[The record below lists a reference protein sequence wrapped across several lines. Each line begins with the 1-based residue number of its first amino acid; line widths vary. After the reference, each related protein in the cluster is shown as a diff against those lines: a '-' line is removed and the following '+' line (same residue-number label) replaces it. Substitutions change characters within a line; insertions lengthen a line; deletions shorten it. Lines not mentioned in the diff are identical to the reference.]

1 MNSKTNK
8 LSKVLFILS
17 LICISSELFASPSS
31 GEINLLTPENLQ
43 LNDKWV
49 LKDGELFPSKK
60 PGGILWSKEK
70 FGDFKIS
77 LEYKTS
83 TKANSGL
90 FFRTDPR
97 NPVQGGFEIQ
107 IASDGLY
114 GGKHIVGSLYDAKRA
129 AVEAGRPDGEWNM
142 MTLTCKGSM
151 IKATV
156 NGQTTVDVNIDD
168 WTEGNKNP
176 DGSKNKFKTPLKD
189 LPRVGHFG
197 LQYHGQQ
204 VWFRNVIVK
213 RL

>member
-1 MNSKTNK
+1 MNK
-8 LSKVLFILS
+8 LIILFSFCLTFS
-17 LICISSELFASPSS
+17 LFGQSEKST
-31 GEINLLTPENLQ
+31 NLLSSKGLQ
-43 LNDKWV
+43 LNKHWV
-49 LKDGELFPSKK
+49 IEDGELTPSQT
-60 PGGILWSKEK
+60 PGGIIWTKEK
-70 FGDFKIS
+70 FGDFEVV

-83 TKANSGL
+83 EKANSGL

-107 IASDGLY
+107 IASAGIY
-114 GGKHIVGSLYDAKRA
+114 SGKHVLGSLYDAKEA
-129 AVEAGRPDGEWNM
+129 AVSAGKPDGEWNT
-142 MTLTCKGSM
+142 MTLTCKGPM

-168 WTEGNKNP
+168 WTERNKNP
-176 DGSKNKFKTPLKD
+176 DGSKNKFKTPLKE
-189 LPRVGHFG
+189 LPREGHLG

>member
-1 MNSKTNK
+1 MNK
-8 LSKVLFILS
+8 LIILFSFCLTFSLFGQSEKSTNLLS
-17 LICISSELFASPSS
+17 LKGF
-31 GEINLLTPENLQ
+31 Q
-43 LNDKWV
+43 LNKHW
-49 LKDGELFPSKK
+49 LIEDGELTPSQT
-60 PGGILWSKEK
+60 PGGIIWTKEK
-70 FGDFKIS
+70 FGDFEGV

-83 TKANSGL
+83 EKANSGL

-107 IASDGLY
+107 IASAGIY
-114 GGKHIVGSLYDAKRA
+114 SGKHVLGSLYDAKEA
-129 AVEAGRPDGEWNM
+129 AVSAGKPDGEWNT
-142 MTLTCKGSM
+142 MTLTCKGPM

-156 NGQTTVDVNIDD
+156 NGQTTVDVNIDQ
-168 WTEGNKNP
+168 WTEPKKNP

-189 LPRVGHFG
+189 LPREGHLG

>member
-129 AVEAGRPDGEWNM
+129 AVEAGKPDGEWNT

-168 WTEGNKNP
+168 WTKGNKNP

>member
-1 MNSKTNK
+1 MNIK
-8 LSKVLFILS
+8 LSFIFS
-17 LICISSELFASPSS
+17 LLGLLAGFACASQDSAS
-31 GEINLLTPENLQ
+31 QNLLTSEGLQ
-43 LNDKWV
+43 LNKNWA
-49 LKDGELFPSKK
+49 LADGELTPSQT
-60 PGGILWSKEK
+60 PGGIIWTKEK
-70 FGDFKIS
+70 FGDFEVV

-83 TKANSGL
+83 EKANSGL

-107 IASDGLY
+107 IASAGIY
-114 GGKHIVGSLYDAKRA
+114 SGKHVLGSLYDAKEA
-129 AVEAGRPDGEWNM
+129 AVSAGKPDGEWNT
-142 MTLTCKGSM
+142 MTLTCKGPM

-168 WTEGNKNP
+168 WTERNKNP
-176 DGSKNKFKTPLKD
+176 DGSKNKFKTPLKE
-189 LPRVGHFG
+189 LPREGHLG

>member
-31 GEINLLTPENLQ
+31 GEINLLTSENLQ

-129 AVEAGRPDGEWNM
+129 AVEAGKPDGEWNM

>member
-1 MNSKTNK
+1 MNFKTNK

-17 LICISSELFASPSS
+17 LICISSELFAIPSS

-49 LKDGELFPSKK
+49 LKDGELYPSEK

-83 TKANSGL
+83 NKANSGL

-129 AVEAGRPDGEWNM
+129 AAEAGKPDGEWNT
-142 MTLTCKGSM
+142 MTLTCK
-151 IKATV
+151 
-156 NGQTTVDVNIDD
+156 
-168 WTEGNKNP
+168 E
-176 DGSKNKFKTPLKD
+176 L
-189 LPRVGHFG
+189 
-197 LQYHGQQ
+197 
-204 VWFRNVIVK
+204 
-213 RL
+213 

>member
-1 MNSKTNK
+1 MNK
-8 LSKVLFILS
+8 LIILFSFCLTFS
-17 LICISSELFASPSS
+17 LFGQSEKST
-31 GEINLLTPENLQ
+31 NLLSSKGLQ
-43 LNDKWV
+43 LNKHWV
-49 LKDGELFPSKK
+49 IEDGELTPSQT
-60 PGGILWSKEK
+60 PGGIIWTKEK
-70 FGDFKIS
+70 FGDFEVV

-83 TKANSGL
+83 EKANSGL

-107 IASDGLY
+107 IASAGIY
-114 GGKHIVGSLYDAKRA
+114 SGKHVLGSLYDAKEA
-129 AVEAGRPDGEWNM
+129 AVSAGKPDGEWNT
-142 MTLTCKGSM
+142 MTLTCKGPM

-156 NGQTTVDVNIDD
+156 NGQTTVDVNIDQ
-168 WTEGNKNP
+168 WTEPKKNP

-189 LPRVGHFG
+189 LPREGHFG